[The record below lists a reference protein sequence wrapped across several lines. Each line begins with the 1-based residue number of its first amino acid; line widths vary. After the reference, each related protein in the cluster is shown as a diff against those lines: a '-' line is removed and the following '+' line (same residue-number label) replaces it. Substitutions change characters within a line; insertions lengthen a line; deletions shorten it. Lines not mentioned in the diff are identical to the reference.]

1 MRAFRIVFQKIKIRR
16 CVFHW
21 AQAVN
26 RRVGQVGFAILDLT
40 PEISRI
46 IRKLMTLNILPPEK
60 IKPMFQAI
68 MDQAAGPLLDLC
80 EYMKKQWIDSSI
92 FQTECWSVYMQT
104 ITTNNETEGWNRRIE
119 LKADGKIGLNVYELI
134 QLLFSEASLLPL
146 NVELL
151 CQDKLR
157 NYQRRQHKESQ
168 TRIFGLWHEYE
179 NRAINTREL
188 LAHGADI
195 MSEVY
200 SYRFNTNI

>member
-1 MRAFRIVFQKIKIRR
+1 M
-16 CVFHW
+16 
-21 AQAVN
+21 
-26 RRVGQVGFAILDLT
+26 
-40 PEISRI
+40 
-46 IRKLMTLNILPPEK
+46 
-60 IKPMFQAI
+60 
-68 MDQAAGPLLDLC
+68 
-80 EYMKKQWIDSSI
+80 
-92 FQTECWSVYMQT
+92 YMQT